1 MKYEIVEIPTK
12 TMAGISIRTTNENMQ
27 AVNDIG
33 KLWEEFWNKN
43 IFSFT
48 ENKKNNKMYGV
59 YTNYEGDF
67 TKPYDFYACCEVSSE
82 GNNNDEFSVISVPE
96 SKYAKFSLRGNYDE
110 AAEKLWNAIWE
121 TKLDRKYTYDFE
133 VYHNDG
139 NYCENLL
146 LELYFA
152 MN

>member
-59 YTNYEGDF
+59 YTNYEGDH
-67 TKPYDFYACCEVSSE
+67 TKPYVFYACCEVKSKE
-82 GNNNDEFSVISVPE
+82 NN
-96 SKYAKFSLRGNYDE
+96 K
-110 AAEKLWNAIWE
+110 
-121 TKLDRKYTYDFE
+121 
-133 VYHNDG
+133 
-139 NYCENLL
+139 
-146 LELYFA
+146 
-152 MN
+152 

>member
-48 ENKKNNKMYGV
+48 ENKKTNKMYGV

-67 TKPYDFYACCEVSSE
+67 TKPYDFYVM
-82 GNNNDEFSVISVPE
+82 
-96 SKYAKFSLRGNYDE
+96 L
-110 AAEKLWNAIWE
+110 
-121 TKLDRKYTYDFE
+121 
-133 VYHNDG
+133 
-139 NYCENLL
+139 
-146 LELYFA
+146 
-152 MN
+152 

>member
-48 ENKKNNKMYGV
+48 ENKKNNSIPKIFDNAINSAKQE
-59 YTNYEGDF
+59 T
-67 TKPYDFYACCEVSSE
+67 TQAVSSSIT
-82 GNNNDEFSVISVPE
+82 NIVINIISFIAV
-96 SKYAKFSLRGNYDE
+96 FIITRIILIF
-110 AAEKLWNAIWE
+110 LQAI
-121 TKLDRKYTYDFE
+121 LL
-133 VYHNDG
+133 
-139 NYCENLL
+139 NLL
-146 LELYFA
+146 VVI
-152 MN
+152 

>member
-1 MKYEIVEIPTK
+1 MKYEIVEVSTK

-27 AVNDIG
+27 AVNDIR

-48 ENKKNNKMYGV
+48 ENRKNNKIYGV

-67 TKPYDFYACCEVSSE
+67 TKPYDFYACCEISSK
-82 GNNNDEFSVISVPE
+82 GNNNDEFSVISVPG

-110 AAEKLWNAIWE
+110 SSEKLWNVIWE
-121 TKLDRKYTYDFE
+121 TKLDRKYTCDFE

-139 NYCENLL
+139 NDPENRL
-146 LELYFA
+146 LEIYVA
-152 MN
+152 VN